1 MSVIN
6 DLRDGLAT
14 NLATITG
21 LRVASELIDNPSPPV
36 ALVGLD
42 SVEYDQAY
50 QSGLT
55 LYNFTITV
63 IVGRAAER
71 TAQRKLDLY
80 LAPTG
85 DQSVKAGVESDR
97 TLSGAAQDIRVV
109 SSGSIGSIQVN
120 DQTYLAAEFTVT
132 VYA

>member
-1 MSVIN
+1 VSIA
-6 DLRDGLAT
+6 DIRSGLAT
-14 NLATITG
+14 NLATISG
-21 LRVASELIDNPSPPV
+21 LRTAPELIDNPSPPV
-36 ALVGLD
+36 ALVNLE
-42 SVEYDQAY
+42 SVDYDQAY

-71 TAQRKLDLY
+71 TMQRKLDSY
-80 LAPTG
+80 IQPTG
-85 DQSVKAGVESDR
+85 SQSVKVAVESDR
-97 TLSGAAQDIRVV
+97 SLSGYAQDLRVTNA
-109 SSGSIGSIQVN
+109 GSIGSIQIN

>member
-1 MSVIN
+1 VSITDIRN
-6 DLRDGLAT
+6 GLAI
-14 NLATITG
+14 NLATIPG
-21 LRVASELIDNPSPPV
+21 LRTSAELIDNPSPPV
-36 ALVGLD
+36 ALVNLE

-55 LYNFTITV
+55 LYNFTITL

-71 TAQRKLDLY
+71 TMQRKLDSY
-80 LAPTG
+80 MFPDG
-85 DQSVKAGVESDR
+85 EQSVKVAVESDR
-97 TLSGAAQDIRVV
+97 TLSGECQDLRVV
-109 SSGSIGSIQVN
+109 GAGSVGSITIN

>member
-1 MSVIN
+1 VSITDIRN
-6 DLRDGLAT
+6 GLAT
-14 NLATITG
+14 NLGTIPG
-21 LRVASELIDNPSPPV
+21 LRTSAELIDNPSPPV
-36 ALVGLD
+36 ALVNLD

-55 LYNFTITV
+55 LYTFTITV

-71 TAQRKLDLY
+71 TMQRKLDSY
-80 LAPTG
+80 MFPDG
-85 DQSVKAGVESDR
+85 EQSVKVAVESDR
-97 TLSGAAQDIRVV
+97 TLSGACQDLRVTSAGSV
-109 SSGSIGSIQVN
+109 GSITIN